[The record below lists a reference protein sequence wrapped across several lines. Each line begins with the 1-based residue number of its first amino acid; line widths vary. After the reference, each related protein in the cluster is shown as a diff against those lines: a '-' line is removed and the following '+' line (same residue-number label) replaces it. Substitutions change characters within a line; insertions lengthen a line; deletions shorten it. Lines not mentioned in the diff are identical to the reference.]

1 MPVYVYHIHTD
12 GMGLDQGYVGISV
25 DPKLRWTE
33 HRRRNEN
40 PVLSRAIKKYG
51 QDIKC
56 RILSVHDTTEEALW
70 QEFTLRPFER
80 MGWNLVKGGGLPPNN
95 GGWNKGQKTSAETR
109 KKQSEAR
116 AGKYGG
122 SKHPRAKLAD
132 IYNEDGTRLAECVVI
147 GVWAKDNGY
156 HQAHLAATATGKL
169 KLHKGIYARYI

>member
-1 MPVYVYHIHTD
+1 MTVFVYHIHTD

-25 DPKLRWTE
+25 KPKARWAE

-51 QDIKC
+51 DKV
-56 RILSVHDTTEEALW
+56 RYSILSVHDTLEEALW
-70 QEFTLRPFER
+70 QEFTLRPFKG
-80 MGWNLVKGGGLPPNN
+80 MGWNIAKGGGLPPAN
-95 GGWNKGQKTSAETR
+95 GGWNKGQTTPPEAKR
-109 KKQSEAR
+109 KQSEAR

-122 SKHPRAKLAD
+122 ANHPRAKLAD
-132 IYNEDGTRLAECVVI
+132 IYNKEGTRIAKNVVVR
-147 GVWAKDNGY
+147 VWAKENGY